1 MVGRLIIGLLVL
13 VSALVGATVGL
24 LLVYSTDLPQVD
36 QLEHY
41 RPSSITELYDDQG
54 RTIGSF
60 ALQRRVVAT
69 YDDYPP
75 VMRQALISI
84 EDKDFYRH
92 WGINV
97 WRIAGAAYRDI
108 RSGGR
113 VQGASTLTM
122 QLARNLFLSP
132 DRSFHRKIQEALLAV
147 QIERRFTKP
156 QIFTLYANQI
166 YLGHGVYGFEAA
178 SQFYFSK
185 PAKKLTLDE
194 AALLAGLPK
203 SPTYYS
209 PITHPDHAL
218 KRRNLVINSMLED
231 GEITAQQAAAAR
243 EQPVRLE
250 LAHDPD
256 SLAPYFVEEI
266 RRYLEGKYGSDQ
278 VHEGGL
284 RVYTSLDMDLQRAA
298 NRALFDGLAA
308 YERRHG
314 WRGRLQN
321 VLTGDVTLANYQ
333 HPDWESDPEVNSYVH
348 ALVTAVTP
356 ASASVRFGRYSA
368 TLTSADVAWTR
379 NAAVR
384 HPEARRYCLRES
396 PGAESRTGKR
406 ESAWKKTPARKAHW
420 SQSTTPRAKSKPWSA
435 DAISIS
441 PSSTARPRRCARS
454 GSSFKPY
461 VYTAA
466 IDRGATPDDTI
477 LDAPISFPMPAGP
490 AYEPHNYDEK
500 FEGTITL
507 RRALAQSRN
516 IPALKLADNL
526 GIKTVI
532 DYAHRF
538 GITSNIPPYLPVALG
553 AVEVTPMEQTSAFSV
568 FPNDGV
574 HITPRY
580 ITKVTDY
587 EGRTLEE
594 NFPDVKDVISA
605 RTARTMTAMLREV
618 VLHGTGIAASTLKYP
633 LAGKTGTTNNF
644 TDAWFVGF
652 SPSITCGVWVGY
664 DEKKFLGA
672 KETGARAALTY
683 LDGFHEGRSGGKRP
697 GRIPAAPGRNAERVS
712 TKLTRQTQLRQEM
725 KPTSRRR
732 CGDHCMWERVSD
744 PSRPSAARQYYFFN
758 AAKLSSRIRAASS
771 TSALPIFKGGD
782 IRITLP

>member
-1 MVGRLIIGLLVL
+1 MVGRLVIGLLVL
-13 VSALVGATVGL
+13 VAALVGATAGL
-24 LLVYSTDLPQVD
+24 LLVYSTDLPQVG

-60 ALQRRVVAT
+60 ALQRRVVAS
-69 YDDYPP
+69 YNDYPEIL
-75 VMRQALISI
+75 RQALISI

-92 WGINV
+92 WGVNV

-108 RSGGR
+108 QSGGR

-185 PAKKLTLDE
+185 PAKRLTLEE

-203 SPTYYS
+203 SPSYYS

-231 GEITAQQAAAAR
+231 GNITAQQAAEAR
-243 EQPVRLE
+243 DQPIHLE
-250 LAHDPD
+250 VAHDPD

-284 RVYTSLDMDLQRAA
+284 KVYTSLAMDLQHAA
-298 NRALFDGLAA
+298 NRAVFDGLAA

-314 WRGRLQN
+314 WRGHLQN
-321 VLTGDVTLANYQ
+321 VSGGEVTRANYQ
-333 HPDWESDPEVNSYVH
+333 HPDWDSDPEVNNYVH

-356 ASASVRFGRYSA
+356 ASVTIRFGRYSA
-368 TLTSADVAWTR
+368 MLAPADAAWTR
-379 NAAVR
+379 RKLADILHPGDIAYVKIISLSDNKARVTLEEDSGVQGALVAIDNATGEIKAMVGGR
-384 HPEARRYCLRES
+384 DFNLSKFNRSTQALR
-396 PGAESRTGKR
+396 
-406 ESAWKKTPARKAHW
+406 
-420 SQSTTPRAKSKPWSA
+420 QV
-435 DAISIS
+435 
-441 PSSTARPRRCARS
+441 

-477 LDAPISFPMPAGP
+477 LDAPVTFPMPSGLP
-490 AYEPHNYDEK
+490 YEPHNYDEK

-516 IPALKLADNL
+516 IPALRLADSI

-553 AVEVTPMEQTSAFSV
+553 AVEVTPLEQTSAYSV
-568 FPNDGV
+568 FPSDGV

-594 NFPDVKDVISA
+594 NFPDVKDVVSA

-618 VLHGTGIAASTLKYP
+618 VLHGTAIAASSMKYP
-633 LAGKTGTTNNF
+633 LGGKTGTTNNF

-652 SPSITCGVWVGY
+652 SPSITCGVWIGY

-672 KETGARAALTY
+672 KETGSRAALPIWMDFMKAA
-683 LDGFHEGRSGGKRP
+683 LAGKDP
-697 GRIPAAPGRNAERVS
+697 GDFQAPLESTPAAHPVDTPDTAPAGDE
-712 TKLTRQTQLRQEM
+712 TR
-725 KPTSRRR
+725 
-732 CGDHCMWERVSD
+732 
-744 PSRPSAARQYYFFN
+744 
-758 AAKLSSRIRAASS
+758 
-771 TSALPIFKGGD
+771 
-782 IRITLP
+782 